1 VERRRRPRRVRV
13 ALLVAAVCTV
23 WLVGSR
29 SPRPAQAAGPG
40 GRVLLVGTWHD
51 RQGTYRDVQGAVDA
65 AKPGDWILIAPGD
78 YHESPDANA
87 GVLVTTPRVHLVG
100 MDRNGVIVDGT
111 LPDAPQ
117 PCDGDP
123 AWQNSGPSGAG
134 RNGIVVKASGVS
146 VDNLTVCN
154 FVGQDRSGMQLAFD
168 GGYGTARAGLGGF
181 EASDITATSTA
192 ASGARADVASYGI
205 FVSNTRGPG
214 SITESAASNMSD
226 SALHIGGCSDCNT
239 VFDHDLAQ
247 HSAIGFTAI
256 NAGGRLVLEHS
267 TITDNGAGIDLAS
280 EQDLSAPPPQDGA
293 CPAGRRGPVAGN
305 SRSCTVIFANS
316 VTNNND
322 PNVPGSAAQGGTL
335 KFIGAGIYIAGGR
348 DDTVAANTVSDQ
360 GSYGIATLIYPWQGP
375 SAASTSHCQGGQT
388 LVAGQ
393 LCLFNAYGNR
403 IAGNRL
409 ANNGAFGNPT
419 NGDLADATLADDPA
433 NCFTDNTSVNGQLVT
448 TAPAGLQTPTG
459 TCARRDSS
467 ALFGMLGVQIA
478 CATQALGPCE
488 NDRPASALGAIKAL
502 AGLLHGDTTALDEP
516 DLPTAS
522 ARYPSAVDV
531 TVSTLAPQPGS
542 PNPCHGVPRNPWC
555 R

>member
-1 VERRRRPRRVRV
+1 MV
-13 ALLVAAVCTV
+13 VAAVCTA
-23 WLVGSR
+23 WLVGAGLPR
-29 SPRPAQAAGPG
+29 SAQAAGTG
-40 GRVLLVGTWHD
+40 ARVLLVGTW
-51 RQGTYRDVQGAVDA
+51 RNRPGTYRDIQDAVDA

-78 YHESPDANA
+78 YHESPRANV
-87 GVLVTTPRVHLVG
+87 GVLVTTPRVHLRG
-100 MDRNGVIVDGT
+100 MDRSSVVVDGT
-111 LPDAPQ
+111 LPNAPQ

-123 AWQNSGPSGAG
+123 AWQNAGPSGTG
-134 RNGIVVKASGVS
+134 RSGIVVKASGVS

-168 GGYGTARAGLGGF
+168 GGYGTARVGLGEF

-192 ASGARADVASYGI
+192 ASGTRADVASYGI

-214 SITESAASNMSD
+214 SITDSAAANMSD
-226 SALHIGGCSDCNT
+226 SAFHIGGCRDCNT

-247 HSAIGFTAI
+247 HSAIGFTAV

-293 CPAGRRGPVAGN
+293 CPAGRRGPVASN
-305 SRSCTVIFANS
+305 SGSCTAILANT

-322 PNVPGSAAQGGTL
+322 PNVPGNAGHGGTL
-335 KFIGAGIYIAGGR
+335 KFIGAGIYLAGGR
-348 DDTVAANTVSDQ
+348 NDTVTANTVTDQ

-375 SAASTSHCQGGQT
+375 SATRASHCQGGQT
-388 LVAGQ
+388 LVAGP

-403 IAGNRL
+403 ITGNRL
-409 ANNGAFGNPT
+409 ADNGTFGNPT
-419 NGDLADATLADDPA
+419 NGDLADATLAKDPA
-433 NCFTDNTSVNGQLVT
+433 NCFSDNTSPSGAAVS
-448 TAPAGLQTPTG
+448 TAPDGLQTAAG
-459 TCARRDSS
+459 TCAAHDSG

-488 NDRPASALGAIKAL
+488 NGNPASALGSIKAL
-502 AGLLHGDTTALDEP
+502 AGLLRGDTTALDDPE
-516 DLPTAS
+516 LPTATAS
-522 ARYPSAVDV
+522 YPSAVA
-531 TVSTLAPQPGS
+531 TTASTLAPQAGRAD
-542 PNPCHGVPRNPWC
+542 PCDGVPRNSWC